1 MRGLAL
7 PGTITQ
13 RPLST
18 WVGSVNGGSWSNAA
32 NWDALPDGNNV
43 AAVTIGSGSAAVVF
57 DLAGTTSLQS
67 INSAGG
73 LTLAGGSI
81 VTGSK
86 KTQIKASVGVAGTR
100 YTVTNR
106 IVTSS
111 SYTDDRSFVELD
123 EQ

>member
-1 MRGLAL
+1 MKLFLKDPDSTEPFGFDWTAWLAEI
-7 PGTITQ
+7 GASETITS
-13 RPLST
+13 ST
-18 WVGSVNGGSWSNAA
+18 WSVSPS
-32 NWDALPDGNNV
+32 
-43 AAVTIGSGSAAVVF
+43 
-57 DLAGTTSLQS
+57 
-67 INSAGG
+67 G

-111 SYTDDRSFVELD
+111 SYTDDRSFVVLGE
-123 EQ
+123 ER